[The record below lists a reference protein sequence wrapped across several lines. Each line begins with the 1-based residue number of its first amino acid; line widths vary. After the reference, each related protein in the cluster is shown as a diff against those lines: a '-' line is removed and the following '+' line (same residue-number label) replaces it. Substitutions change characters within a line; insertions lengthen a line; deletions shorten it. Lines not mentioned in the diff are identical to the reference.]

1 MRVSIVRSILVFA
14 CVLAVGAS
22 ARSATGE
29 ELKKVAERLLP
40 FAPGGEIHIDDKN
53 GRLTVDAWPRHDV
66 RIQITRV
73 VRAGDH
79 AKAEALMKELQSEVE
94 VKSGRIDVQSRFPR
108 RVESIGI
115 MDLFGRNST
124 NLQINYYVQVPEDTD
139 LWLQTTN
146 GEVQVQG
153 TSGHL
158 DARTTNGG
166 VQVSNVRGNVVLQT
180 TNGEVH
186 VTNVT
191 GQACAHTTNGAV
203 VAELRKLPTSG
214 TVDLQTTNGNVEAT
228 FDRDLKADLD
238 ASTTNGRV
246 SVEFPVAASIARGS
260 RTIHGTIQGG
270 GAKITIQ
277 TTNGNV
283 EVRRVGE
290 RRP

>member
-1 MRVSIVRSILVFA
+1 MRVSIVRSILVLA
-14 CVLAVGAS
+14 CVLTAGTAGA
-22 ARSATGE
+22 E

-94 VKSGRIDVQSRFPR
+94 VKTGRIDVRSRFPR

-139 LWLQTTN
+139 LWLLTTN
-146 GEVQVQG
+146 GEVHVQG
-153 TSGHL
+153 TSGRL
-158 DARTTNGG
+158 DARTTNGD
-166 VQVSNVRGNVVLQT
+166 VEVTNVRGNVTLQT
-180 TNGEVH
+180 TNGGVH
-186 VTNVT
+186 VTNLT
-191 GQACAHTTNGAV
+191 GQAVAHTTNGAV
-203 VAELRKLPTSG
+203 VAQLRKLPG
-214 TVDLQTTNGNVEAT
+214 TGSVDLQTTNGNVEAY

-238 ASTTNGRV
+238 ASTTNGHV
-246 SVEFPVAASIARGS
+246 SVEFPVTATIAHGS
-260 RTIHGTIQGG
+260 RTFRGTIQGG

-283 EVRRVGE
+283 EVRRLGE

>member
-1 MRVSIVRSILVFA
+1 MRVSIVRSILVLA
-14 CVLAVGAS
+14 CVLTAGTAGA
-22 ARSATGE
+22 E

-94 VKSGRIDVQSRFPR
+94 VKTGRIDVRSRFPR

-139 LWLQTTN
+139 LWLLTTN
-146 GEVQVQG
+146 GEVHVQG
-153 TSGHL
+153 TSGRI
-158 DARTTNGG
+158 DARTTNGD
-166 VQVSNVRGNVVLQT
+166 VEVTNVRGNVTLQT
-180 TNGEVH
+180 TNGGVH

-191 GQACAHTTNGAV
+191 GQAIAHTTNGAV
-203 VAELRKLPTSG
+203 VAQLRKLPG
-214 TVDLQTTNGNVEAT
+214 TGSVDLQTTNGNVEAY

-246 SVEFPVAASIARGS
+246 SVEFPVTATIARGS
-260 RTIHGTIQGG
+260 RTFHGTIQGG

-283 EVRRVGE
+283 EVRRLGE

>member
-1 MRVSIVRSILVFA
+1 MRVSIVRSLL
-14 CVLAVGAS
+14 VLACLLSAGMAS
-22 ARSATGE
+22 AE

-53 GRLTVDAWPRHDV
+53 GHLTVDAWPRHDV

-73 VRAGDH
+73 VRARDN
-79 AKAEALMKELQSEVE
+79 AKGEALMKELQSEVE
-94 VKSGRIDVQSRFPR
+94 VKGGRIDVRSLFPR

-146 GEVQVQG
+146 GEVHVQG

-166 VQVSNVRGNVVLQT
+166 VRVSNVRGNVVLQT

-191 GQACAHTTNGAV
+191 GQASAHTTNGAV
-203 VAELRKLPTSG
+203 VAELRKLPASG
-214 TVDLQTTNGNVEAT
+214 AVDLQTTNGNVEAY

-238 ASTTNGRV
+238 ASTTNGHV
-246 SVEFPVAASIARGS
+246 SVEFPVTADIAHGS

-283 EVRRVGE
+283 EVRRLGE